1 MAGYKKIDET
11 DLAWRENREKVTL
24 QGRQLLRRVLN
35 EALDELDA
43 QFQAALKRGEILE
56 LDPTK
61 EELKSLLLDHAQ
73 KELGAG
79 GASA

>member
-1 MAGYKKIDET
+1 MAGYKRIDEA

-43 QFQAALKRGEILE
+43 RFQESLKRGEILE

-61 EELKSLLLDHAQ
+61 AELKELLLSTANR
-73 KELGAG
+73 ELGPG
-79 GASA
+79 SD